1 MGTKNIESQR
11 RFEAL
16 IEKILQLS
24 AFLSVLTTIMILGV
38 LVFEAAS
45 FFTKVSI
52 VEFLSETRWTPLFTP
67 QYFGILPLISG
78 TILVTIIALLV
89 AVPIGL
95 GSSIYLA
102 EYAPEQIRRIV
113 KPILEILAGVPTVV
127 YGYFA
132 LTFVTPILQNIF
144 PRMIVFN
151 ALSAGIVMGIMIIP
165 MVSSLSEDA
174 MLAVPQYLREGAYA
188 LGAHKHE
195 VALQIVVP
203 SAFSG
208 IVASII
214 LAISRAIGETMIVSI
229 AAGSTPRLTLNPLES
244 IQTMTGYI
252 TQISLGEAPYGSLEY
267 QTIFSVGLT
276 LFVLVF
282 IVNMIGHFVTQR
294 YWRRY

>member
-1 MGTKNIESQR
+1 
-11 RFEAL
+11 
-16 IEKILQLS
+16 
-24 AFLSVLTTIMILGV
+24 
-38 LVFEAAS
+38 
-45 FFTKVSI
+45 
-52 VEFLSETRWTPLFTP
+52 
-67 QYFGILPLISG
+67 
-78 TILVTIIALLV
+78 
-89 AVPIGL
+89 
-95 GSSIYLA
+95 
-102 EYAPEQIRRIV
+102 
-113 KPILEILAGVPTVV
+113 LEILAGVPTVV

-208 IVASII
+208 IIASII

-282 IVNMIGHFVTQR
+282 VVNMIGNYVTQR

>member
-1 MGTKNIESQR
+1 MKTSKNR
-11 RFEAL
+11 RGKERL
-16 IEKILQLS
+16 IERLLQSS
-24 AFLSVLTTIMILGV
+24 ALLSVLTTLAILGV
-38 LVFEAAS
+38 LLIQATD
-45 FFTKVSI
+45 FFFKVSI
-52 VEFLSETRWTPLFTP
+52 IEFLTDTKWTPLFTP
-67 QYFGILPLISG
+67 QHFGIMPLVSG
-78 TILVTIIALLV
+78 TLLVTIISLLV

-95 GSSIYLA
+95 GTAIYLS
-102 EYAPEQIRRIV
+102 EYAADKIRRVI
-113 KPILEILAGVPTVV
+113 KPILEILAGIPSVV

-132 LTFVTPILQNIF
+132 LTFVTPILQRIF
-144 PRMIVFN
+144 PEMIVFN
-151 ALSAGIVMGIMIIP
+151 ALSAGIVLGVMIIP

-174 MLAVPQYLREGAYA
+174 MIAVPNYLREGAYA
-188 LGAHKHE
+188 LGAKKHE
-195 VALQIVVP
+195 VALHIVFR

-229 AAGSTPRLTLNPLES
+229 AAGSTPKLTLNPLQS

-282 IVNMIGHFVTQR
+282 IVNIIGNTLIQR